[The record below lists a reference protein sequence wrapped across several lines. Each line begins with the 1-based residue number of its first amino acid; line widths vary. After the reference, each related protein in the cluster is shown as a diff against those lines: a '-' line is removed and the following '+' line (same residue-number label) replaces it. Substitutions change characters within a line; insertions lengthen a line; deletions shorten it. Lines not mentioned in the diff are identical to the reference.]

1 MRNAGLALLLSLGV
15 AQDAAFAG
23 VEPSAPVITI
33 EDPCPKSGA
42 TGLCATV
49 VTREEF
55 ERLTEA
61 LEPGMPPSRKLA
73 VANALVRIRRMA
85 AEAQLRGLDRTSA
98 FQLEMEYARMQLLSQ
113 DLTRVL
119 RAEANDV
126 ADTAVDDYY
135 DTHAESFES
144 ATFAR
149 IFVPHGDATESL
161 REARELRDRVASGED
176 PDQLQVIALAR
187 AGITESSVN
196 TKIDDVRKTALP
208 LAHEGAFDLRPG
220 EVSSVFSDPGGGYFI
235 YKMLSRRSMSR
246 DEARAEIRK
255 LLAEQRYRDATKGFE
270 GGLTFNDAYF
280 NSPDDHA
287 APSSKGVHRNLTN
300 GATDR

>member
-1 MRNAGLALLLSLGV
+1 MRTSGLAFLLSLGM
-15 AQDAAFAG
+15 AQGASFAG
-23 VEPSAPVITI
+23 VEPSAAVITS
-33 EDPCPKSGA
+33 EDPCPNPGA
-42 TGLCATV
+42 TGLCTTV

-61 LEPGMPPSRKLA
+61 LEPGMSSKQRLA
-73 VANALVRIRRMA
+73 VAKALVRIRRMA

-98 FQLEMEYARMQLLSQ
+98 FPLEMEYARMQLLSQ

-126 ADTAVDDYY
+126 ADTAVDEYY

-149 IFVPHGDATESL
+149 IFVPHGEATESL
-161 REARELRDRVASGED
+161 REARELRDRAASGED
-176 PDQLQVIALAR
+176 PDRLQVIAFAG

-235 YKMLSRRSMSR
+235 YKMLSRRSMTR

-280 NSPDDHA
+280 NPPEVHE
-287 APSSKGVHRNLTN
+287 APLQGVHRKRVS
-300 GATDR
+300 GSADR